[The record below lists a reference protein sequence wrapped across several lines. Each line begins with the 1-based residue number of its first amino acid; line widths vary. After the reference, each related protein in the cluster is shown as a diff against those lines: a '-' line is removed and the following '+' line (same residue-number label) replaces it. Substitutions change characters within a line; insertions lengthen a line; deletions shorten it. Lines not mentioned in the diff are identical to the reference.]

1 MLMPLHSRTILTCK
15 LGRLVWVYSSLIR
28 RSIHPNPSTSRQDS
42 WHALQCSWLRFAAT
56 VIHSL
61 QIREC
66 SFLSDCEQ
74 LVHFINSSDHS
85 NPPDRRIKPYTPVYD
100 NLSNIISSGLLKVIR
115 NNNTTADALARQAQ
129 GNQAPTLE
137 TMCTHQHGCDHC
149 FVSQVLHSVDLP
161 DVFILAARCC

>member
-85 NPPDRRIKPYTPVYD
+85 NPLTGESNLTPRSMTIYPI
-100 NLSNIISSGLLKVIR
+100 LSHLDFSKSSGTTTPQQMRWHVKLKAIRLL
-115 NNNTTADALARQAQ
+115 L
-129 GNQAPTLE
+129 
-137 TMCTHQHGCDHC
+137 
-149 FVSQVLHSVDLP
+149 
-161 DVFILAARCC
+161 